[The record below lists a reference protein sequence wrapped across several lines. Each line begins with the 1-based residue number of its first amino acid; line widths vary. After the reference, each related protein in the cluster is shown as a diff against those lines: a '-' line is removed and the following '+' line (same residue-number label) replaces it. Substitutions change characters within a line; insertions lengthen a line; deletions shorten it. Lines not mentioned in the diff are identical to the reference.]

1 MHDNTSLATYQ
12 YKTNKLYAG
21 THACIQN
28 EQTVA
33 VKSGKS

>member
-1 MHDNTSLATYQ
+1 MQ
-12 YKTNKLYAG
+12 G

-33 VKSGKS
+33 VKSGKHK